1 MARPSSKTNSGLQT
15 ELHTVSSPGRSREL
29 KSTVKSG
36 GMAKDVTPTGDVLSV
51 KPLKYETETRFA
63 LSDWFVTDTTVAD
76 RIGPLSASSCTS
88 PGSGERPGTEAASR
102 PPEGGLGA
110 AATISRADASRRIPS
125 LLLGGSTTDAGPSQ
139 VPFSTRD
146 PLSESRG

>member
-1 MARPSSKTNSGLQT
+1 MRLLTPISGRLELTMARPSSKTNSGLQT

-51 KPLKYETETRFA
+51 KPLKYETETRLA

-76 RIGPLSASSCTS
+76 RIGPPVC
-88 PGSGERPGTEAASR
+88 EFMY
-102 PPEGGLGA
+102 
-110 AATISRADASRRIPS
+110 
-125 LLLGGSTTDAGPSQ
+125 
-139 VPFSTRD
+139 VTR
-146 PLSESRG
+146 